1 MEKFFKLKENN
12 TDVKTEILAGIT
24 TVVVIGILI
33 YRKKKYK

>member
-1 MEKFFKLKENN
+1 MENIERLQL
-12 TDVKTEILAGIT
+12 ILTGIT